1 MQLVQPPTDVLPASP
16 DLRGS
21 DSSLA
26 LCTDVCPDLCAVAL
40 CPGAL
45 CGSGSAVCPDG
56 FDGDAAILCPT
67 MLALRRREPDVL
79 PSPSFVLPR
88 PYVLLRSGFGLL
100 C

>member
-1 MQLVQPPTDVLPASP
+1 MLPAGP
-16 DLRGS
+16 DLRGT

-40 CPGAL
+40 CAVAL
-45 CGSGSAVCPDG
+45 CGSGSPVCSDG

-67 MLALRRREPDVL
+67 MLALRRCEPHVL
-79 PSPSFVLPR
+79 PSPGFLLPC
-88 PYVLLRSGFGLL
+88 PDVLLQSGFGLL